1 MWRQVSG
8 LAQSGK
14 NTFMPLYA
22 TFLYAQ
28 HIQEYRHCS
37 DSLQVIVESIAPD
50 AASDAIQSMDGHQ
63 SLAPLG
69 VESTDGR
76 PAVLYCSIA
85 YAA

>member
-28 HIQEYRHCS
+28 HIQEYRHCR